1 MIKTNITIKNDIA
14 ILDLELPSGV
24 ITPEDIVN
32 LELPDAVKEGF
43 ADKLVVISGRAPIG
57 LYCVI
62 AFVYD
67 QCKGVAVY
75 DTRVNGAEIIQTN
88 SKDYKLGQ
96 IVGIY

>member
-14 ILDLELPSGV
+14 ILDFELPSGV
-24 ITPEDIVN
+24 ITPKDIVN
-32 LELPDAVKEGF
+32 LELPNAVKEGF
-43 ADKLVVISGRAPIG
+43 ADKLVVISGRAPIW
-57 LYCVI
+57 LCCVI
-62 AFVYD
+62 AFVYH

>member
-14 ILDLELPSGV
+14 ILDFELPSGV
-24 ITPEDIVN
+24 ITPEDIID
-32 LELPDAVKEGF
+32 LELPDAIKEGF
-43 ADKLVVISGRAPIG
+43 ADKIVVISGRGPIW

-62 AFVYD
+62 ALVYH

>member
-14 ILDLELPSGV
+14 ILDFELPSRV

-32 LELPDAVKEGF
+32 LPDAIKEGF
-43 ADKLVVISGRAPIG
+43 ADKLVVISGRVPIW

-62 AFVYD
+62 AFVYH

-88 SKDYKLGQ
+88 SKDYKFGQ
-96 IVGIY
+96 IVSID